1 MTRKSRRM
9 VLIAAAL
16 GIFGLAL
23 GMAMYAFRGNI
34 ELFLSPTE
42 IVKRQPAFNTR
53 MRIGGLVKEGSYVK
67 ITSNSATFSVT
78 DMVTDIKVEYAGNEP
93 LPELFREGQG
103 VIALGVLDQPGLFKS
118 DKVLAK
124 HDETY
129 MPREV
134 ADALK
139 KQGQWK
145 GPLHVVQPIHQAR
158 RNLVANVVII
168 DDSIVTAI
176 IIAAATPL

>member
-9 VLIAAAL
+9 ALIAAAL
-16 GIFGLAL
+16 GIFGLAVAIIL
-23 GMAMYAFRGNI
+23 YGLRGNI
-34 ELFLSPTE
+34 VLFLGPTDIAKSP
-42 IVKRQPAFNTR
+42 PANGAR
-53 MRIGGLVKEGSYVK
+53 MRVGGLVKQGSYVK
-67 ITSNSATFSVT
+67 LTSNSASFSIT
-78 DMVTDIKVEYAGNEP
+78 DMVTDIKVDYAGNEP

-103 VIALGVLDQPGLFKS
+103 VIAEGIVVQPGLFRS

-145 GPLHVVQPIHQAR
+145 GPEPVK
-158 RNLVANVVII
+158 
-168 DDSIVTAI
+168 
-176 IIAAATPL
+176 

>member
-16 GIFGLAL
+16 GIFGLATGIML
-23 GMAMYAFRGNI
+23 YGLRGNI
-34 ELFLSPTE
+34 VLFLGPSEIAKSP
-42 IVKRQPAFNTR
+42 PASGSR
-53 MRIGGLVKEGSYVK
+53 LRVGGLVKPGSYVK
-67 ITSNSATFSVT
+67 LTSNSATFAIT
-78 DMVTDIKVEYAGNEP
+78 DMVTDIKVDYAGNEP

-103 VIALGVLDQPGLFKS
+103 VIAEGMLVQPGLFKS
-118 DKVLAK
+118 DRVLAK

-145 GPLHVVQPIHQAR
+145 GPEPVK
-158 RNLVANVVII
+158 
-168 DDSIVTAI
+168 
-176 IIAAATPL
+176 